1 MQPTNLTLFQLLINE
16 RGWQDYEA
24 FLRRYVEAAR
34 ELADLEG
41 PTGLRTAAI
50 EKRQFLRWAHG
61 EMKTLP
67 RTEARRILTY
77 LFRPVPLDKLFAAA
91 SRTAAPTNLA
101 AGDPAEYEAGAQ
113 IEYVAEDV
121 VMAAAN
127 ESASFVARAEVSNVG
142 PHTMEQLEVDIRRIV
157 TTYPNRPVGPLFQEV
172 RDLRNRSFELLEGRQ
187 PPQLTRDLYV
197 AAGVLCGILANASFD
212 LGKYDAAETQAR
224 TAFMCGEL
232 AGHNGLRAWVR
243 GLQALITYWD
253 GRPDDSVRLA
263 EAGSRFMPEQ
273 GTAHIR
279 LMSIKARAHGQL
291 NQPADALAALLEADT
306 MREQLGAGDD
316 LPGGMMAFPVEK
328 QLFYASSTHLWLGG
342 RQHLGDAEEAADEA
356 VTMFE
361 AAAPEQRRLGEMSL
375 ARMDLAMARMGR
387 GDLDGA
393 AHQVHAVLQVNA
405 RRGTESVR
413 KRLGH
418 FTRNLALHP
427 GATEP
432 TAIGLREALAAHQER
447 HTLEL
452 PSGGTR

>member
-1 MQPTNLTLFQLLINE
+1 MEPTDPTLFQLLIAE
-16 RGWQDYEA
+16 RQLQRYEV
-24 FLRRYVEAAR
+24 FLRRYEDAAR
-34 ELADLEG
+34 ELAALEG
-41 PTGLRTAAI
+41 PENLATATI
-50 EKRQFLRWAHG
+50 ERRQFLRWAHG
-61 EMKTLP
+61 EMRGLP
-67 RTEARRILTY
+67 RTEARRILEY
-77 LFRPVPLDKLFAAA
+77 LFRPAPVSALF
-91 SRTAAPTNLA
+91 S
-101 AGDPAEYEAGAQ
+101 PAERPTRRPTLASAGPTEGVAGVRG
-113 IEYVAEDV
+113 EYVPEDV
-121 VMAAAN
+121 VMEAAH
-127 ESASFVARAEVSNVG
+127 ESASFAARVEGSNCG
-142 PHTMEQLEVDIRRIV
+142 PHTMEQLESDIRRIV

-172 RDLRNRSFELLEGRQ
+172 RVLRNRSFELLEGRQ
-187 PPQLTRDLYV
+187 PPHLTRDLYV
-197 AAGVLCGILANASFD
+197 AAGVFCGVLANASFD
-212 LGKYDAAETQAR
+212 LGKYVAAETQAR

-243 GLQALITYWD
+243 GLQALIAYWD
-253 GRPDDSVRLA
+253 GRPGDAVRLV
-263 EAGSRFMPEQ
+263 EAGSGFVPEQ

-291 NQPADALAALLEADT
+291 SQPTEALTALLEAEA
-306 MREQLGAGDD
+306 MRERLTAGDD

-342 RQHLGDAEEAADEA
+342 REHLGDAEAAADEA

-418 FTRNLALHP
+418 FTRNLAVHP
-427 GATEP
+427 GANAP
-432 TAIGLREALAAHQER
+432 MAIGLREALTAHHER
-447 HTLEL
+447 HALEL
-452 PSGGTR
+452 PPGGIQ